1 MKPTLSVMVAAV
13 ALSLTLFAASGAAQ
27 NVLIY
32 RNTVDSPN
40 LTVAK
45 GATVTWADL
54 SQLNAHVEFTSPAPK
69 GVLLQ
74 ATKAGLKATFT
85 ETGVYEYTVHLSP
98 ESSTPHQLQGKVTV
112 K

>member
-1 MKPTLSVMVAAV
+1 MKRTFSVMVAAV
-13 ALSLTLFAASGAAQ
+13 ALSLTLFAASAAAE

-45 GATVTWADL
+45 GATVTWVDL
-54 SQLNAHVEFTSPAPK
+54 SQLNAHVEFPSGTK

-74 ATKAGLKATFT
+74 ATKTGLKATFT

-98 ESSTPHQLQGKVTV
+98 ESSTPHQLQGKVIV